1 MASFS
6 VEYVGDTPGDIQNRL
21 SNLDNATRRRTN
33 AALRKTAEEVKQD
46 LQDTSPVDTG
56 EYQNSWYIM
65 PIDYNEV
72 WILNEADHAK
82 YVMLP
87 NRQMIG
93 VANADFPAQGILHAV
108 KSRAKQHSDSYRGN
122 MVEELQDM
130 IRNFKV
136 R

>member
-1 MASFS
+1 MTSFD

-21 SNLDNATRRRTN
+21 SNLDDATRRRTN
-33 AALRKTAEEVKQD
+33 AALRKTAEEVKED
-46 LQDTSPVDTG
+46 LEETSPVDTG
-56 EYQNSWYIM
+56 KYQESWYIR
-65 PIDYNEV
+65 PIANDEV
-72 WILNEADHAK
+72 WILNGAEHAK

-108 KSRAKQHSDSYRGN
+108 KSRAKQHSDSYREN